1 MRNSLSSRAGVS
13 LLVFL
18 GACAET
24 TPAPPAPVV
33 AKSSAPAPACPT
45 AATPIPLHEPTAA
58 PITLEQLALVFPKRK
73 IVVGFDVDDTLLFSA
88 PAFNALQPEYDP
100 DVIRP
105 KKLDALTPDQRA
117 KYHEFWNRL
126 NGEYDDRSVVKVVAQ
141 KVLKLHLDR
150 GDDVWIVSKR
160 QGIVPEPKEDVV
172 TKRYERML
180 GVKLPHPVVQT
191 QLQDKTP
198 FLCERHIELYYGDA
212 DTDVTASVTA
222 GATPIR
228 IRRANDSYAKDAV
241 HDGQLGELVVQG
253 SER

>member
-1 MRNSLSSRAGVS
+1 MRLHR
-13 LLVFL
+13 LLVVAL
-18 GACAET
+18 VACG
-24 TPAPPAPVV
+24 TPAAGPAPAPVV
-33 AKSSAPAPACPT
+33 AKAAAPRVCPT
-45 AATPIPLHEPTAA
+45 AATPIPLHEPAAA
-58 PITLEQLALVFPKRK
+58 PITVEQLALVFPKRK
-73 IVVGFDVDDTLLFSA
+73 IVVGFDVDDTLIYSA

-105 KKLDALTPDQRA
+105 KSLPALNPDQRA

-150 GDDVWIVSKR
+150 GDDVWIISKR
-160 QGIVPEPKEDVV
+160 QSIVPEPREDVV

-191 QLQDKTP
+191 QLRDKTP
-198 FLCERHIELYYGDA
+198 FLCERQIELYYGDA
-212 DTDVTASVTA
+212 DTDITASVTA

-228 IRRANDSYAKDAV
+228 IKRASDSYAKDAV
-241 HDGQLGELVVQG
+241 HDGQLGELVVHG